1 MERKE
6 EVIQKRKIQKREE
19 IMKMEE
25 RRKINTWEEREKE

>member
-25 RRKINTWEEREKE
+25 RRKINTWKEREKE